1 MMSCCGIVW
10 HHYGMNDCQY
20 RTAAE
25 VARELGVSL
34 RTVRRWIADGRL
46 PATRVGRAVR
56 IPVDA
61 YRQMVPYGGSVI
73 EHPSRESRRIAEV
86 AAGYS
91 SATVAP
97 NWPDTPERLSAQRR
111 NAAALMDR
119 LAARGRPA
127 SGPADTADALLDAV
141 REEFGVVGTQ
151 SGASSIER
159 SDR

>member
-1 MMSCCGIVW
+1 MISLAPGGILPGMSDGP
-10 HHYGMNDCQY
+10 Y

-46 PATRVGRAVR
+46 RATRVGRAVR

-61 YRQMVPYGGSVI
+61 YRQMVPYGSS
-73 EHPSRESRRIAEV
+73 PSQGTSPEPRHIAEV
-86 AAGYS
+86 AARYS
-91 SATVAP
+91 AAAVGSS
-97 NWPDTPERLSAQRR
+97 WLDTPERLASQRQ

-119 LAARGRPA
+119 LAARGRPG
-127 SGPADTADALLDAV
+127 SDPADTADAILDAV
-141 REEFGVVGTQ
+141 REEFGVT
-151 SGASSIER
+151 GAQPGPSSSEP